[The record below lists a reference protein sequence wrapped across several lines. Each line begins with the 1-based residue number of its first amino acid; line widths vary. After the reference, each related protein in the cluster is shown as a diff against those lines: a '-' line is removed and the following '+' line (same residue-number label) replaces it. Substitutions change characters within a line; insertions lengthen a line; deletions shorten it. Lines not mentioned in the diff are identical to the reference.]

1 MADVWSHAFDEEEQA
16 AERQARPPQ
25 LCAQLPARHPCCA
38 LRAVAHAPCAP
49 PQFAS
54 QNDATAFLIDAGP
67 AMLRPHTVATE
78 EEEDAVFGNAL
89 SFLGLA
95 IRLVEQLMRS
105 KCVAPRPA
113 PARAAARAA
122 AAAGCAA
129 AWR

>member
-1 MADVWSHAFDEEEQA
+1 MPLTRRA
-16 AERQARPPQ
+16 A
-25 LCAQLPARHPCCA
+25 
-38 LRAVAHAPCAP
+38 

-67 AMLRPHTVATE
+67 AMLKPHTVATE

-105 KCVAPRPA
+105 KCVDSSTALS
-113 PARAAARAA
+113 RAAPC
-122 AAAGCAA
+122 AAAGAGCAV
-129 AWR
+129 RRR